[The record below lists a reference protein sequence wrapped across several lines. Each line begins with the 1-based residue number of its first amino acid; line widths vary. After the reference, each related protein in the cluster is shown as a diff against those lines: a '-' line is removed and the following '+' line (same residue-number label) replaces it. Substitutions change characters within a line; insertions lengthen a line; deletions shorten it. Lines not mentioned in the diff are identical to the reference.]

1 MKTLFQLLMSILI
14 PGLVCCQDS
23 FAQVAP
29 TAGAPAAGVPAAG
42 APAAGAPAAGIT
54 ASGSI
59 KGVVAD
65 SATGKVLDF
74 ITVNLMKDKSTA
86 VKADFSKADGSFA
99 FQNLK
104 PMKYA
109 LVLVGVGYKNK
120 TIDVDL
126 TDSTRR
132 QVDLGNVTI
141 SQQAV
146 GLKEVT
152 VTALKPIVKQEVD
165 RISYDLEADPES
177 KVYSV
182 LEMMRKVPYL
192 SLDAEDN
199 ISLKGNTDFK
209 ILING
214 KPSSMV
220 ERSYKDVL
228 RSMPASSIVRI
239 EVITTPPAKYDAE
252 GLAGIIN
259 IITNKKIDNGY
270 NGTLNV
276 SERFPTG
283 GPGVGG
289 SLSAQLGKIGMSL
302 NAGLNQYKNPATQS
316 ITNRTTTGT
325 NPTELDQ
332 RGWTEINNKNGYI
345 GYEITYEVDTLN
357 LLSAQLNVNGGRN
370 SQNGYQSSLLNADKE
385 ILERYNASSKSS
397 DRGNGRD
404 AAINYQKGFKSDKSR
419 LLTFSYRY
427 YGYDNKQNGN
437 IGISD
442 RINYDRPDYRQV
454 NDQSFSEQT
463 FQVDL
468 VYPVKKLNIE
478 AGLKGIVRDNKS
490 DFQYLVFDPETNS
503 YSLDAAMSNK
513 YNNTQK
519 VFGAYN
525 TYQYNFKNWGV
536 KAGARVEQTIIDAD
550 FISTDSK
557 VKQNY
562 FNFIPSVSINRKLK
576 NNAGINFGFTQRIQ
590 RPGIWQL
597 NPFVDRSNPSFE
609 RTGNPDLR
617 PAYVNDLQLSYNK
630 SKKGSI
636 NFGVGYTHFKDLIFQ
651 IAVYNPE
658 TQITRT
664 SYGNTG
670 RARLISGNL
679 NANYPI
685 TKKWNFST
693 NLRIAHGK
701 VTGMVN
707 GIETTNSGV
716 MYQFSLSTGY
726 KLPKD
731 WRVNAN
737 LNANGPGVNLQGTT
751 NSIQSTSFSVSKD
764 VVKDKLSLSAAVSNP
779 FTKFRRFHNSTFG
792 PDFDQFSDRW
802 NYFRSFN
809 FSLNYKFGKLKD
821 IKKNKR
827 GIRNDDVQN
836 GGN

>member
-1 MKTLFQLLMSILI
+1 MKTLLQLLMSILI
-14 PGLVCCQDS
+14 PGLICCQDS

-29 TAGAPAAGVPAAG
+29 AG
-42 APAAGAPAAGIT
+42 
-54 ASGSI
+54 GSI
-59 KGVVAD
+59 KGIVAD
-65 SATGKVLDF
+65 SASGKTLDF
-74 ITVNLMKDKSTA
+74 ITINLMKDKTTA
-86 VKADFSKADGSFA
+86 VKADFSKGDGSFVFA
-99 FQNLK
+99 NLK
-104 PMKYA
+104 PMKYMV
-109 LVLVGVGYKNK
+109 VLVGVGYKSRS
-120 TIDVDL
+120 IDVDL
-126 TDSTRR
+126 ADSTRR
-132 QVDLGNVTI
+132 HVDLGQVTI
-141 SQQAV
+141 SPQAV

-182 LEMMRKVPYL
+182 LDMMRKVPYL

-199 ISLKGNTDFK
+199 IFLKGNADFR

-289 SLSAQLGKIGMSL
+289 SLSAQLGKVGMSV
-302 NAGLNQYKNPATQS
+302 NAGLSQYINPSTQS
-316 ITNRTTTGT
+316 ITNRVTTGID
-325 NPTELDQ
+325 PTELNQ
-332 RGWTEINNKNGYI
+332 RGWNKVNNKNGYI

-370 SQNGYQSSLLNADKE
+370 RENGYQSSLLNGGDE
-385 ILERYNASSKSS
+385 ILERYNVTNASS
-397 DRGNGRD
+397 DRGTGRD
-404 AAINYQKGFKSDKSR
+404 AAVNYQKGFKADKNR

-427 YGYDNKQNGN
+427 YGYDNKQKGN
-437 IGISD
+437 LNISD
-442 RINYDRPDYRQV
+442 RINYERPDYRQI

-468 VYPVKKLNIE
+468 VYPVKKLSIE
-478 AGLKGIVRDNKS
+478 AGIKGIVRDNKS
-490 DFQYLVFDPETNS
+490 DFQYQVFNAETNS
-503 YSLDAAMSNK
+503 YDLDAGMSNK
-513 YNNTQK
+513 YNNMQK

-525 TYQYNFKNWGV
+525 TYQYNWKNWGI

-562 FNFIPSVSINRKLK
+562 FNLIPSVSVNRKLK
-576 NNAGINFGFTQRIQ
+576 NNAGINLGYSQRIQ

-617 PAYVNDLQLSYNK
+617 PAFVNDLQLSFNK
-630 SKKGSI
+630 AKKGNI

-651 IAVYNPE
+651 IAVFDPE
-658 TQITRT
+658 TQITRR

-670 RARLISGNL
+670 RARLISGLL

-685 TKKWNFST
+685 TKNWNFST

-701 VTGMVN
+701 VTGLVN
-707 GIETTNSGV
+707 GVEITNSGL
-716 MYQFSLSTGY
+716 MYQFALSTGY
-726 KLPKD
+726 RLPKD

-737 LNANGPGVNLQGTT
+737 FNANGPSVNLQGTS
-751 NSIQSTSFSVSKD
+751 NSIQSTSFSVNKD
-764 VVKDKLSLSAAVSNP
+764 VVKDKLSVSAAVSNP
-779 FTKFRRFHNSTFG
+779 FTKFRRFHNVTSG
-792 PDFDQFSDRW
+792 PDFDQFNDRW
-802 NYFRSFN
+802 SYFRSYN
-809 FSLNYKFGKLKD
+809 FSVNYKFGKLKNG

>member
-1 MKTLFQLLMSILI
+1 MNFISMKTLLQLLMSILI
-14 PGLVCCQDS
+14 PGLICCQDS

-29 TAGAPAAGVPAAG
+29 VG
-42 APAAGAPAAGIT
+42 
-54 ASGSI
+54 GSI
-59 KGVVAD
+59 KGIVAD
-65 SATGKVLDF
+65 SASGKALDF
-74 ITVNLMKDKSTA
+74 ITINLMKDKTTA
-86 VKADFSKADGSFA
+86 VKADFSKGDGSFVFA
-99 FQNLK
+99 NLK
-104 PMKYA
+104 PMKYMV
-109 LVLVGVGYKNK
+109 VLVGVGYKSRS
-120 TIDVDL
+120 IDVDL

-132 QVDLGNVTI
+132 HVDLGQVTI
-141 SQQAV
+141 SPQAV

-165 RISYDLEADPES
+165 RISSDLEADPES

-182 LEMMRKVPYL
+182 LDMMRKVPYL

-199 ISLKGNTDFK
+199 IFLKGNADFR

-289 SLSAQLGKIGMSL
+289 SLSAQLGKVGMSV
-302 NAGLNQYKNPATQS
+302 NAGLSQYINPSTQS
-316 ITNRTTTGT
+316 ITNRVTTGID
-325 NPTELDQ
+325 PTELNQ
-332 RGWTEINNKNGYI
+332 RGWNKVNNKNGYI

-370 SQNGYQSSLLNADKE
+370 RENGYQTSLLNGGDE
-385 ILERYNASSKSS
+385 ILERYNVTNASS
-397 DRGNGRD
+397 DRGTGRD
-404 AAINYQKGFKSDKSR
+404 AAVNYQKGFKADKNR

-427 YGYDNKQNGN
+427 YGYDNKQKGN
-437 IGISD
+437 LNISD
-442 RINYDRPDYRQV
+442 RINYELPDYRQI

-468 VYPVKKLNIE
+468 VYPAKKLNIE
-478 AGLKGIVRDNKS
+478 AGIKGIVRDNKS
-490 DFQYLVFDPETNS
+490 DFQYQVFNTETNS
-503 YSLDAAMSNK
+503 YDLDAGMSNK
-513 YNNTQK
+513 YDNMQK

-525 TYQYNFKNWGV
+525 TYQYNWKNWGI

-562 FNFIPSVSINRKLK
+562 FNLIPSVSVNRKLK
-576 NNAGINFGFTQRIQ
+576 NNAGINLGYSQRIQ

-617 PAYVNDLQLSYNK
+617 PAFVNDLQLSFNK
-630 SKKGSI
+630 AKKGNI
-636 NFGVGYTHFKDLIFQ
+636 NVGVGYTHFKDLIFQ
-651 IAVYNPE
+651 IAVFDPE
-658 TQITRT
+658 TQITRR

-670 RARLISGNL
+670 RARLISGLL

-685 TKKWNFST
+685 TKNWNFST

-701 VTGMVN
+701 VTGLVN
-707 GIETTNSGV
+707 GVEITNSGV
-716 MYQFSLSTGY
+716 MYQFALSTGY
-726 KLPKD
+726 RLPKD

-737 LNANGPGVNLQGTT
+737 FNANGPSVNLQGTS
-751 NSIQSTSFSVSKD
+751 NSIQSTSFSVNKD
-764 VVKDKLSLSAAVSNP
+764 VVKDKLSVSAAVSNP
-779 FTKFRRFHNSTFG
+779 FTKFRRFHNVTSG
-792 PDFDQFSDRW
+792 PDFDQFNDRW
-802 NYFRSFN
+802 NYFRSYN
-809 FSLNYKFGKLKD
+809 FSVNYKFGKLKNG

>member
-1 MKTLFQLLMSILI
+1 MSILI
-14 PGLVCCQDS
+14 PGLICCQDS

-29 TAGAPAAGVPAAG
+29 AG
-42 APAAGAPAAGIT
+42 
-54 ASGSI
+54 GSI
-59 KGVVAD
+59 KGIVAD
-65 SATGKVLDF
+65 SASGKTLDF
-74 ITVNLMKDKSTA
+74 ITINLMKDKTTA
-86 VKADFSKADGSFA
+86 VKADFSKGDGSFVFA
-99 FQNLK
+99 NLK
-104 PMKYA
+104 PMKYMV
-109 LVLVGVGYKNK
+109 VLVGVGYKSRS
-120 TIDVDL
+120 IDVDL

-132 QVDLGNVTI
+132 HVDLGQVTI
-141 SQQAV
+141 SPQAV

-182 LEMMRKVPYL
+182 LDMMRKVPYL

-199 ISLKGNTDFK
+199 IFLKGNADFR

-289 SLSAQLGKIGMSL
+289 SLSAQLGKVGMSV
-302 NAGLNQYKNPATQS
+302 NAGLSQYINPSTQS
-316 ITNRTTTGT
+316 ITNRVTTGID
-325 NPTELDQ
+325 PTELNQ
-332 RGWTEINNKNGYI
+332 RGWNKVNNKNGYI
-345 GYEITYEVDTLN
+345 GYEVTYEVDTLN

-370 SQNGYQSSLLNADKE
+370 RENGYQSSLLNGGDE
-385 ILERYNASSKSS
+385 ILERYNVTNASS
-397 DRGNGRD
+397 DRGTGRD
-404 AAINYQKGFKSDKSR
+404 AAVNYQKGFKAYKNR

-427 YGYDNKQNGN
+427 YGYDNKQKGN
-437 IGISD
+437 LNISD
-442 RINYDRPDYRQV
+442 RINYDRPDYRQI

-468 VYPVKKLNIE
+468 VYPVKKLSIE
-478 AGLKGIVRDNKS
+478 AGIKGIVRDNKS
-490 DFQYLVFDPETNS
+490 DFQYQVFNAETNS
-503 YSLDAAMSNK
+503 YDLDAGMSNK
-513 YNNTQK
+513 YDNMQK

-525 TYQYNFKNWGV
+525 TYQYNWKNWGI

-562 FNFIPSVSINRKLK
+562 FNLIPSVSVNRKLK
-576 NNAGINFGFTQRIQ
+576 NNAGINLGYSQRIQ

-617 PAYVNDLQLSYNK
+617 PAFVNDLQLSFNK
-630 SKKGSI
+630 AKKGNI

-651 IAVYNPE
+651 IAVFDPE
-658 TQITRT
+658 TQITRR

-670 RARLISGNL
+670 RARLISGLL

-685 TKKWNFST
+685 TKNWNFST

-701 VTGMVN
+701 VTGLVN
-707 GIETTNSGV
+707 GVEITNSGV
-716 MYQFSLSTGY
+716 MYQFALSTGY
-726 KLPKD
+726 RLPKD

-737 LNANGPGVNLQGTT
+737 FNANGPSVNLQGTS
-751 NSIQSTSFSVSKD
+751 NSIQSTSFSVNKD
-764 VVKDKLSLSAAVSNP
+764 VVKDKLSVSAAVSNP
-779 FTKFRRFHNSTFG
+779 FTKFRRFHNVTSG
-792 PDFDQFSDRW
+792 PDFDQFNDRW
-802 NYFRSFN
+802 NYFRSYN
-809 FSLNYKFGKLKD
+809 FSVNYKFGKLKNG

>member
-1 MKTLFQLLMSILI
+1 MKTLLQLLMSVLI
-14 PGLVCCQDS
+14 SGLICNHEAL
-23 FAQVAP
+23 AQA
-29 TAGAPAAGVPAAG
+29 TSAGA
-42 APAAGAPAAGIT
+42 
-54 ASGSI
+54 SI
-59 KGVVAD
+59 KGIVTD
-65 SATGKVLDF
+65 SASTKTLDF
-74 ITVNLMKDKSTA
+74 ITLNLMKDKNTA
-86 VKADFSKADGSFA
+86 LKADFSKADGTFL

-104 PMKYA
+104 SGKYT
-109 LVLVGVGYKNK
+109 LVLVGVGYKTK
-120 TIDVDL
+120 SVDVDL
-126 TDSTRR
+126 TDSAR
-132 QVDLGNVTI
+132 QQLDLGSIAI

-177 KVYSV
+177 KVFSV
-182 LEMMRKVPYL
+182 LDMMRKVPYL

-199 ISLKGNTDFK
+199 IALKGNTDFK

-270 NGTLNV
+270 NGTINI

-302 NAGLNQYKNPATQS
+302 NVGANQYLNPSTQS
-316 ITNRTTTGT
+316 IANRVTTGT
-325 NPTELDQ
+325 MPTQLDQ
-332 RGWTEINNKNGYI
+332 RGWNEVNNKNGYI
-345 GYEITYEVDTLN
+345 GYEVTYEIDTLN
-357 LLSAQLNVNGGRN
+357 LLSTQLNVNGGRN
-370 SQNGYQSSLLNADKE
+370 KENGYQTSLLNAGSE
-385 ILERYNASSKSS
+385 ILERYNVTNNNS
-397 DRGNGRD
+397 DRGTGLD
-404 AAINYQKGFKSDKSR
+404 AAVNYQKGFKADKSR

-427 YGYDNKQNGN
+427 YGYNNKQNGHVVIAN
-437 IGISD
+437 

-454 NDQSFSEQT
+454 NDQRFSEQT
-463 FQVDL
+463 FQVDM
-468 VYPVKKLNIE
+468 VYPVKKLSIE
-478 AGLKGIVRDNKS
+478 AGIKGIMRDNQS
-490 DFQYLVFDPETNS
+490 DFKYLVFNSETNS
-503 YSLDAAMSNK
+503 YTEDAGMSNK
-513 YNNTQK
+513 YNNMQQ

-525 TYQYNFKNWGV
+525 TYQYNFKNWGI

-550 FISTDSK
+550 FVSTDSK

-562 FNFIPSVSINRKLK
+562 FNLIPSVSVNRKLK
-576 NNAGINFGFTQRIQ
+576 NNAGINLGYSQRIQ

-617 PAYVNDLQLSYNK
+617 PALVNDLQLTYNK
-630 SKKGSI
+630 AKKG
-636 NFGVGYTHFKDLIFQ
+636 NFNVGVGYTHFRDLIFQ
-651 IAVYNPE
+651 IAVFDPE
-658 TQITRT
+658 TQITRR

-670 RARLISGNL
+670 SARLISGLL
-679 NANYPI
+679 NVNYPI
-685 TKKWNFST
+685 SKNWNFST

-701 VTGMVN
+701 VTGVVN
-707 GIETTNSGV
+707 GIEATNSGI

-726 KLPKD
+726 RLPKD

-737 LNANGPGVNLQGTT
+737 LNANGPSVNLQGTS
-751 NSIQSTSFSVSKD
+751 NSIQSTSFSVNKD

-779 FTKFRRFHNSTFG
+779 FTKFRRFHTETSG
-792 PDFDQFSDRW
+792 PDFDQFNDRW
-802 NYFRSFN
+802 NYFRTFN
-809 FSLNYKFGKLKD
+809 FSVNYKFGKLKD
-821 IKKNKR
+821 GIKKNKR

-836 GGN
+836 GN

>member
-1 MKTLFQLLMSILI
+1 MKNFTMKTLLQLFMSLLVS
-14 PGLVCCQDS
+14 GLVCCQGS
-23 FAQVAP
+23 FAQTAP
-29 TAGAPAAGVPAAG
+29 KG
-42 APAAGAPAAGIT
+42 
-54 ASGSI
+54 GSI
-59 KGVVAD
+59 KGIVAD
-65 SATGKVLDF
+65 SATGKALDF
-74 ITVNLMKDKSTA
+74 ITLNLMKDKTTA
-86 VKADFSKADGSFA
+86 VKADFSKADGSFV

-109 LVLVGVGYKNK
+109 LVLVGVGYENK
-120 TIDVDL
+120 SIDVDL
-126 TDSTRR
+126 TDSTR
-132 QVDLGNVTI
+132 QQIDLGNITI
-141 SQQAV
+141 SPQAV

-182 LEMMRKVPYL
+182 LEMMKKVPYL

-199 ISLKGNTDFK
+199 IFLKGNSDFK

-214 KPSSMV
+214 KPSSMM

-228 RSMPASSIVRI
+228 RTMPASSIVRI

-289 SLSAQLGKIGMSL
+289 SLSAQLGKIGMSV
-302 NAGLNQYKNPATQS
+302 NAGLNQYKNPSTQTIS
-316 ITNRTTTGT
+316 NRVTTGA

-332 RGWTEINNKNGYI
+332 RGWNGNNNKNGYI
-345 GYEITYEVDTLN
+345 GYEITYEIDTLN

-370 SQNGYQSSLLNADKE
+370 RLNGFQSSLLNAGDV
-385 ILERYNASSKSS
+385 ILERYNVTNNNT

-404 AAINYQKGFKSDKSR
+404 AAINYQKGFKADKNR

-427 YGYDNKQNGN
+427 YGYDNKQSGN
-437 IGISD
+437 LAISN
-442 RINYDRPDYRQV
+442 RINYERPDYRQV

-463 FQVDL
+463 FQVDF
-468 VYPVKKLNIE
+468 VYPVKKLSIE
-478 AGLKGIVRDNKS
+478 AGLKGIMRDNKS
-490 DFQYLVFDPETNS
+490 DFQYTVFNPESNAYEVDPG
-503 YSLDAAMSNK
+503 MSNMYK
-513 YNNTQK
+513 NQQN

-525 TYQYNFKNWGV
+525 TYSYNFKNWGV
-536 KAGARVEQTIIDAD
+536 KAGARVEQTVIDAD

-562 FNFIPSVSINRKLK
+562 INLIPSVSVNRKLK
-576 NNAGINFGFTQRIQ
+576 NNAGINFGYTKRIQ

-597 NPFVDRSNPSFE
+597 NPFVDRSNPSYE

-617 PAYVNDLQLSYNK
+617 PAFVNDLQLSFNK
-630 SKKGSI
+630 SKKGNF
-636 NFGVGYTHFKDLIFQ
+636 NFGIGYTHFKDLIFP

-670 RARLISGNL
+670 RARLFMTNL
-679 NANYPI
+679 NVNYPI
-685 TKKWNFST
+685 SKKWNFST
-693 NLRIAHGK
+693 NFRMAHGK
-701 VTGMVN
+701 VTGIVN
-707 GIETTNSGV
+707 GIEITNSGI
-716 MYQFSLSTGY
+716 MYQLAVSTGY
-726 KLPKD
+726 RLPKE

-751 NSIQSTSFSVSKD
+751 NSIVSTSFSVNKD
-764 VVKDKLSLSAAVSNP
+764 VIKDKLSLSAAVSNP
-779 FTKFRRFHNSTFG
+779 FTKFRRYHNETFG
-792 PDFDQFSDRW
+792 PDFDQFTDRW

-821 IKKNKR
+821 GIKKNKR